1 MGQKSAFIFFSFLLV
16 LFAPPLLIFVDFF
29 CCIFFSGRPNCT
41 LTKYFYD
48 PAKEMLLAILSICNQ
63 KEPVDADAES
73 DEMDTADTT
82 EDLAVRRQIIKN
94 KNLAVGRCG
103 RYSSTRYVFFV
114 YPDFSL

>member
-1 MGQKSAFIFFSFLLV
+1 
-16 LFAPPLLIFVDFF
+16 
-29 CCIFFSGRPNCT
+29 
-41 LTKYFYD
+41 
-48 PAKEMLLAILSICNQ
+48 MLLAILSICNQ

-114 YPDFSL
+114 YPDFFPLSFSFSFRLSPMTLRHLFHLLLNHAPFFSRFAVATRNGHWSLTDNLFEQR